1 MTPPRGT
8 VFLERDSYRR
18 RRIMDGAR
26 ILPVA
31 GFVLILLPV
40 LWSFNTGANIAAE
53 AVYLFVLWSA
63 LIVVAAVL
71 SGPLRSGLKRE
82 TLPPVSPAT
91 PAPATSAPVPD
102 TAPVA
107 DTASGPDPA
116 PAPETGETGPDPHET
131 QVTPPGPEPGR

>member
-40 LWSFNTGANIAAE
+40 LWSFNSGANIAAE

-63 LIVVAAVL
+63 LIVVAAIL

-82 TLPPVSPAT
+82 KLPPVSPAT
-91 PAPATSAPVPD
+91 PAT
-102 TAPVA
+102 
-107 DTASGPDPA
+107 GPDPA
-116 PAPETGETGPDPHET
+116 LVPETGPAPSETPM
-131 QVTPPGPEPGR
+131 TPPGPEPGR